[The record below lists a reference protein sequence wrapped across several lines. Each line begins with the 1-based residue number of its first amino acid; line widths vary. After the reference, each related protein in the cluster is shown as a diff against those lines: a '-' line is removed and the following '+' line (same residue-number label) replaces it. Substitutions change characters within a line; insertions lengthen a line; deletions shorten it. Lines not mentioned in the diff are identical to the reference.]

1 MVNSKQLDRTISLT
15 GAVCTLIGYVVG
27 ASIFI
32 LVGPLAGEAGPA
44 LWVAYI
50 LAAIPAIF
58 VCFTSAQMASV
69 LPVTGAN
76 YVAAS
81 RTLSPFWGFMMA
93 WTVMITTGVGMA
105 LLAYGFAEYLGYL
118 VGGVNLMLI
127 ALAVVVFFGALN
139 YIGVRLSVAIQV
151 IMVVEFILALL
162 IFGVAGLFT
171 IDTTLMVPL
180 FPEGF
185 GAVAIVAITAYFS
198 YSGFAIIADM
208 GGEIKNPSR
217 NIPIA
222 LGISLF
228 AVFMMYT
235 LVTISL
241 VGNMDWRELGTMPA
255 AVAKTSEVFLPGW
268 LAIFIAFSALF
279 AAATSIHA
287 VIMASARQVFALAN
301 DRVWPE
307 IFSRVSR
314 FKTPGN
320 SIILITAISAGGILI
335 GTTILNYAVITVV
348 GFMLMQTLIGLS
360 VWRMPRIMPEQ
371 FARAPFRLKPF
382 WRNFF
387 CWGLVILSLIFL
399 VAGVSTS
406 IESAFIYL
414 AFVALGIVW
423 YFYRKASL
431 LKKGIDITRV
441 LTRDN
446 INEDIDD

>member
-1 MVNSKQLDRTISLT
+1 MGKENQLDRSISLA
-15 GAVCTLIGYVVG
+15 GAVFTLIGYVVG

-44 LWVAYI
+44 LWLAYI
-50 LAAIPAIF
+50 LASIPAFF

-81 RTLSPFWGFMMA
+81 RAISPFWGFMMA

-105 LLAYGFAEYLGYL
+105 LLAYGFAEYLGHL
-118 VGGVNLMLI
+118 LGGVNLMLV
-127 ALAVVVFFGALN
+127 ALAVVFFFGTLN

-162 IFGVAGLFT
+162 IFGIAGLFS
-171 IDTTLMVPL
+171 IDTALMVPM
-180 FPEGF
+180 FPGGF

-222 LGISLF
+222 LGIALF
-228 AVFMMYT
+228 MVFIMYT

-268 LAIFIAFSALF
+268 LAMVIAFSALF

-301 DRVWPE
+301 DRIWPE
-307 IFSRVSR
+307 AFARVNR

-320 SIILITAISAGGILI
+320 AIILITVISAGGILI
-335 GTTILNYAVITVV
+335 GTTILNYAVITVI
-348 GFMLMQTLIGLS
+348 GFMLMQILIGLS
-360 VWRMPRIMPEQ
+360 VWRMPRVMPEQ
-371 FARAPFRLKPF
+371 FARAPFKLKSF

-387 CWGLVILSLIFL
+387 CWGLVVLSVVFM

-406 IESAFIYL
+406 IESTLIYL
-414 AFVALGIVW
+414 VCLALGMVW
-423 YFYRKASL
+423 YFYRKAAL
-431 LKKGIDITRV
+431 HKEGVGITR
-441 LTRDN
+441 LLSGESDS
-446 INEDIDD
+446 EELAG